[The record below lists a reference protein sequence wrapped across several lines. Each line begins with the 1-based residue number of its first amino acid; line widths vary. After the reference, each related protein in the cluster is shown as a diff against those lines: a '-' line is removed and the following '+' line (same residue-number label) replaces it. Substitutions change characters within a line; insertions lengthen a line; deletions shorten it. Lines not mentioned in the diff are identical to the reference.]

1 MTKSG
6 NERNP
11 GPETRFPNAPAGW
24 SVQTAIDLA
33 EQENLVIGD
42 SLWDVVKAIQEYSA
56 RQEDHGINVRELLDA
71 LDEKFHHAGG
81 KRYLYKLLPGG
92 PVAQGCRLAGV
103 NPPAGS
109 TDFGFGS
116 VQ

>member
-1 MTKSG
+1 MKKSG
-6 NERNP
+6 SNSTRNP
-11 GPETRFPNAPAGW
+11 GIQFPNAPAGW
-24 SVQTAIDLA
+24 SAETAIELADQEDL
-33 EQENLVIGD
+33 EIEDG
-42 SLWDVVKAIQEYSA
+42 LWDVIKAIQEYFA